1 MHPALK
7 IIPVALLLVG
17 STQAMGQDNPRV
29 LFCSGACFTVDAKG
43 VRTPAPKGT
52 QLAPGQRLET
62 GPDAYAQVRLGR
74 DGALGVGEQGRVR
87 FDGNTVVLD
96 QGRLRM
102 IGGEALGRSDSRPV
116 ELRTGDGT
124 FVLRSADVEV
134 KKSAGPQSS
143 SIPTFMKVNAGEAS
157 LRGLQGEVALPRD
170 AVQGITAGKV
180 VTGAPISL
188 AEIAPATRATFAS
201 ATPTSTPVIAPPP
214 PMEIA
219 TPFVRQPI
227 LSPTLSPALSP
238 TIVAQPSLTPV
249 VSPGDRLLRQ
259 PVVDPLTGAPTTLT
273 KVIAA
278 PVSTSTTAVVTL
290 RPITTTLPTITTTR
304 TLPLK

>member
-238 TIVAQPSLTPV
+238 SIVAPPSLTPV
-249 VSPGDRLLRQ
+249 VPRDQILRQ
-259 PVVDPLTGAPTTLT
+259 PVLDPSTGAPTT
-273 KVIAA
+273 VARIIAA
-278 PVSTSTTAVVTL
+278 EPVIPSTQPSPKMLIMPARTAPTL
-290 RPITTTLPTITTTR
+290 L
-304 TLPLK
+304 LK